1 MRPYSVAHPQYLL
14 SPGLGWTVI
23 FYRPVCIHRWLIP
36 YRGRC
41 VQNGPSK
48 KILWLWLSRLH
59 LKLWVECHE
68 RRCVWMKGVIWRYFC
83 LRFKFLYYINI
94 FPTFLRQFWEDFC
107 FRKLHLLKTPFRVCS
122 LRIKKF
128 QAKNIC
134 DMVMLL
140 MYHCKI
146 FLVFSNVD

>member
-1 MRPYSVAHPQYLL
+1 MRRGHSFTRGVKMRPYSVAHPQYLL

-94 FPTFLRQFWEDFC
+94 YFLLFWDNSE
-107 FRKLHLLKTPFRVCS
+107 
-122 LRIKKF
+122 RIF
-128 QAKNIC
+128 VSASC
-134 DMVMLL
+134 
-140 MYHCKI
+140 I
-146 FLVFSNVD
+146 FLKLRFVCALYASKSFKRRTYVTW